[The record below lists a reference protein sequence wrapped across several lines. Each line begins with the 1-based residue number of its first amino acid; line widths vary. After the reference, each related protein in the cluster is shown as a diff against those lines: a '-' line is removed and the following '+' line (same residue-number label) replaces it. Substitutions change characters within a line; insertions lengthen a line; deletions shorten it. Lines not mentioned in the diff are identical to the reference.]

1 MSSLAN
7 IEISIFDD
15 NQKLLKKFIPNDT
28 NDLQFSVEMFTGIR
42 SFDMTG
48 QLEDM
53 LEHGLN
59 YSEQSYSLFCTYVK
73 FGNTIQEQAD
83 FNVSLQRRAN

>member
-1 MSSLAN
+1 LSSLAN